1 MGFEEDLR
9 FVAFTLARFTSFG
22 VNALLFGLVPT
33 LLLVLRPAFARL
45 PNDEWADGR
54 RRIASRIDGLVQA
67 ALVASAVVT
76 AIALILQAVLISELR
91 EEDVGASSINSVF
104 ETSFGQWYLFR
115 FSLLAALALL
125 LVRRA
130 RSLSLLGAGDGARGP
145 GPAFWALWGGCGLL
159 LLATSSFSGH
169 AAVASPRTAAVVND
183 IVHLAAG
190 AAWFA
195 GLVVLAVVLPD
206 AWRGKEE
213 RDRLELLAPAVVSFS
228 NVAVVAIAVI
238 AVTGTA
244 NSFLH
249 VGAVNDLIDSGYGR
263 TLATKLGL
271 FGVIL
276 ALGAI
281 NHLAVR
287 RRFERAREEAP
298 LRGTQILFR
307 KAIALELAVAVG
319 LLGVTGLL
327 VGLSRTEQAR
337 APAPGVSSRSP

>member
-22 VNALLFGLVPT
+22 VNALIFGLVPT

-45 PNDEWADGR
+45 PDDDWANGR
-54 RRIASRIDGLVQA
+54 HRVAARIEGLVQA

-76 AIALILQAVLISELR
+76 AVALILQAVLISELR

-104 ETSFGQWYLFR
+104 ETTFGQWHAFR

-125 LVRRA
+125 LVGRTRA
-130 RSLSLLGAGDGARGP
+130 LCLRGAGDGETEP
-145 GPAFWALWGGCGLL
+145 GPAYWVMWGGCGLL

-169 AAVASPRTAAVVND
+169 AAVASPRTAAIVND
-183 IVHLAAG
+183 IVHLTAG
-190 AAWFA
+190 ATWFA
-195 GLVVLAVVLPD
+195 GLVALAVILPD
-206 AWRGKEE
+206 GWRGKDD
-213 RDRLELLAPAVVSFS
+213 RDRLGLLAPTVVSFS
-228 NVAVVAIAVI
+228 KVAVIAIAVI
-238 AVTGTA
+238 AITGTV

-249 VGAVNDLIDSGYGR
+249 VGALNDLVDSGYGR

-276 ALGAI
+276 GLGAL
-281 NHLAVR
+281 NHLVVR
-287 RRFERAREEAP
+287 RRFERAREEVT
-298 LRGTQILFR
+298 LKGTQVLFR

-319 LLGVTGLL
+319 VMGVTGLL
-327 VGLSRTEQAR
+327 VGQGRTEQAG
-337 APAPGVSSRSP
+337 PPTSGVTSRSP